1 MRLFVA
7 STREVGA
14 DRAAIQKVAEL
25 LNRRHELDPGSPLF
39 IDPIDWR
46 DAAAAA
52 PGSEADDVFVAL
64 AWLRF
69 DDDGEEGPGGT
80 EAAFAR
86 AVLTWP
92 ASDPPRLLLYRCMRL
107 PGRLH
112 DIDGR
117 ALSRVEEVLG
127 KASAQ
132 APPGAAYREYLSSDG
147 FAELLERDLTHLL
160 QPRVEESRRH
170 KAAAASEAV
179 PAPAGE
185 GGGGL
190 ESWLRP
196 GEAYDVAFLSV
207 EIAGHAK
214 IAADHAGDARGVATL
229 LESFRRLVRETAASY
244 GGDVIDWQEAGGTLL
259 FWRRRC
265 RDHAIMSALKVLHN
279 LPILNLDLEQNPLGE
294 AVRARCAAHDAVI
307 VFRLPPSSIESA
319 DRTLARDLESQYTA
333 PGELTVSKRLLAKVD
348 PRLRSRFHAK
358 GRFGGEAI
366 FVCRLPAADQVP
378 QQAALEELSGQ
389 LGHQIGVATS
399 LLEAFAS
406 APDAASVDAIGGAA
420 DEAYATLN
428 RFGSRFSYLDSSWP
442 RDFLAAL
449 AKASQEVLAQE
460 AELWRRL
467 RLGHAQT
474 RAAGGGVLEA
484 TVKAAARRRAR
495 AVVILE
501 KLAARALAASRPADE
516 APAVEPTVAAALET
530 RVDALLRADD
540 LDRETAVTELLL
552 NHKVALLEALTG
564 SLAGARRCEILDK
577 LWLAADLVLLD
588 DLYSIRG
595 HRRASDIE
603 VSAVLSAPPVADR
616 RFAAVRDALYRGYTL
631 DGTVDAVFSAHGVEP
646 TEGDRQMAWRCLL
659 LGQDRPE
666 SRATAAFRLTPASM
680 WEVLAL
686 PNVPIPAIHAIGDRI
701 RQTGNEDAQK
711 IFFDCTR
718 ARIEQ
723 VIEAMHD
730 RDEVREVARL
740 MHLLL
745 HLPHLVESGYFERL
759 DDMLGTF
766 LARTGSAGVNVE
778 YFESLRKTVEAA
790 HKESDGKGGGK
801 LPEGVKRLPLTLQ
814 RRLAG
819 EPRYLM
825 WFVTHPDPRIAG
837 ETLRHIGLENV
848 EPVLRLREVNGAVFH
863 SLLKKNELFTR
874 SQTLLTALNHPKCD
888 QNFASR
894 YVSGMARSTQGKKAL
909 EALARNSSANPAVRG
924 LAQRALQ
931 GQGR

>member
-39 IDPIDWR
+39 IDPVDWR
-46 DAAAAA
+46 DAAAA
-52 PGSEADDVFVAL
+52 PDVDDVFVGL

-80 EAAFAR
+80 AAAFAR
-86 AVLTWP
+86 AVEAWP
-92 ASDPPRLLLYRCMRL
+92 KSDPPRLLLYRCMRL
-107 PGRLH
+107 PNRLH
-112 DIDGR
+112 DIDGT
-117 ALSRVEEVLG
+117 ALARVEQVLG
-127 KASAQ
+127 KAA
-132 APPGAAYREYLSSDG
+132 APALPGTACREYLSSDG

-160 QPRVEESRRH
+160 QPRLEETRRQ
-170 KAAAASEAV
+170 KATAGEAV
-179 PAPAGE
+179 SSLPGE

-190 ESWLRP
+190 EAWLRP
-196 GEAYDVAFLSV
+196 GEAYEVAFLSV
-207 EIAGHAK
+207 EIAGHAEL
-214 IAADHAGDARGVATL
+214 AADHAEDPEGVATL
-229 LESFRRLVRETAASY
+229 LESFRRLVRDTAASY

-319 DRTLARDLESQYTA
+319 DRVLAKELESQYTA

-348 PRLRSRFHAK
+348 PRLRPSFHPK
-358 GRFGGEAI
+358 GRFGGESI
-366 FVCRLPAADQVP
+366 FVCRLPTADQVP
-378 QQAALEELSGQ
+378 QQAALEELEGQ
-389 LGHQIGVATS
+389 LELQIGTATS
-399 LLEAFAS
+399 LLEAFVSTPGATT
-406 APDAASVDAIGGAA
+406 VDAIGGAA

-428 RFGSRFSYLDSSWP
+428 RFGSRFSYLDASWP
-442 RDFLAAL
+442 REFLEAL
-449 AKASQEVLAQE
+449 ARAARATLALE
-460 AELWRRL
+460 GELWKRL
-467 RLGHAQT
+467 RLRHAESKAT
-474 RAAGGGVLEA
+474 GGGFSVLEA

-501 KLAARALAASRPADE
+501 KLADRALAASRPAGE
-516 APAVEPTVAAALET
+516 TPAVEPTATAAVET
-530 RVDALLRADD
+530 KLDALLRADD
-540 LDRETAVTELLL
+540 LDREIAVTELLL
-552 NHKVALLEALTG
+552 NHKAALLDALTAT
-564 SLAGARRCEILDK
+564 LAGARRAAVLDK
-577 LWLAADLVLLD
+577 LWQAADLVLLD

-595 HRRASDIE
+595 HRRAGDLD
-603 VSAVLSAPPVADR
+603 VSAVLAAAPVADR
-616 RFAAVRDALYRGYTL
+616 RFAAVRDALEREDAPREGA
-631 DGTVDAVFSAHGVEP
+631 VDAALSARGVEA
-646 TEGDRQMAWRCLL
+646 TEADRQMAWRCLL
-659 LGQDRPE
+659 LGRARPE
-666 SRATAAFRLTPASM
+666 SRAAAAFRLTPASM
-680 WEVLAL
+680 WEVLTL
-686 PNVPIPAIHAIGDRI
+686 PNLPIPVIHAIGDRI
-701 RQTGNEDAQK
+701 RQSGSEDAQK

-718 ARIEQ
+718 ARIAQ
-723 VIEAMHD
+723 VIETMHD
-730 RDEVREVARL
+730 REEVREIARL

-745 HLPHLVESGYFERL
+745 HFPHLVESGYFERL

-766 LARTGSAGVNVE
+766 LARTGPAGVNLE

-790 HKESDGKGGGK
+790 NKESEGKGAGK

-819 EPRYLM
+819 DPRYLM

-837 ETLRHIGLENV
+837 ETLRHVGLENV
-848 EPVLRLREVNGAVFH
+848 EPVLRLREVNGTVFH

-888 QNFASR
+888 QTFAGR
-894 YVSGMARSTQGKKAL
+894 YVAGMARSPQGKKAL
-909 EALARNSSANPAVRG
+909 EALARNPSANPAVRG
-924 LAQRALQ
+924 LAQRSLH
-931 GQGR
+931 GQGH